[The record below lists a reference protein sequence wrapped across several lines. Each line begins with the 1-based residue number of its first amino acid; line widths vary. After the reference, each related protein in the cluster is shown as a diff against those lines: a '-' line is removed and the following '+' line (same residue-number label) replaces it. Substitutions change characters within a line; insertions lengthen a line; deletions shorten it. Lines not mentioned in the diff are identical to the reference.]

1 MEILKAHKFGGKPL
15 GWDELPRDPISFSTN
30 VMQDKGF
37 RNTNLSANTEGA
49 ETRNKLARAIRELI
63 NEIPDAT
70 KKEIKQGKIND
81 EKYDKE
87 AKKQGKKLAES
98 WKNGEHDVEKGMTLS
113 PDLARILGFGAG
125 WAMSDTFVEAPRGR
139 MTPSQQREW
148 ERTVRTAMR
157 RKKNLSKESIDAL
170 QTHYNDMSDTYVRKV
185 PIDNSLNIIKDH
197 APVPPRQGL
206 VWDEQ
211 KKHWTRPEH
220 VGHSVSEVQGKKRIR
235 GTGTGMHEH
244 SIKAGR
250 SGGKGSGMSAEAGRR
265 FRSAAD
271 VGIAKPHEAKHPST
285 HATKHRKR
293 LVSSMMSSKRGKPKL

>member
-1 MEILKAHKFGGKPL
+1 M
-15 GWDELPRDPISFSTN
+15 
-30 VMQDKGF
+30 
-37 RNTNLSANTEGA
+37 
-49 ETRNKLARAIRELI
+49 
-63 NEIPDAT
+63 
-70 KKEIKQGKIND
+70 
-81 EKYDKE
+81 
-87 AKKQGKKLAES
+87 
-98 WKNGEHDVEKGMTLS
+98 
-113 PDLARILGFGAG
+113 
-125 WAMSDTFVEAPRGR
+125 
-139 MTPSQQREW
+139 
-148 ERTVRTAMR
+148 
-157 RKKNLSKESIDAL
+157 
-170 QTHYNDMSDTYVRKV
+170 
-185 PIDNSLNIIKDH
+185 
-197 APVPPRQGL
+197 

-250 SGGKGSGMSAEAGRR
+250 RGGKGAGMSAEAGRR